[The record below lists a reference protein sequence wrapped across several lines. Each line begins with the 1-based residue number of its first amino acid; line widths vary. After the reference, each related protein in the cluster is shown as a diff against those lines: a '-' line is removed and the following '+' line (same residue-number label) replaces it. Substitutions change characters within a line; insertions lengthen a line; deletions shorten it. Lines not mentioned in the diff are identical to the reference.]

1 MMNVYGAFAVVNKSL
16 KTGKDVDGNSIDPI
30 RQRCLPR
37 DLSYQKYYIS
47 SASSTDTQFG
57 DCIVTFLNSKSWEIQ
72 IIVFYI

>member
-1 MMNVYGAFAVVNKSL
+1 MNVYGAFAVVNKSL

-47 SASSTDTQFG
+47 SASSTDTQFWRLYR
-57 DCIVTFLNSKSWEIQ
+57 DFQNSKLWEIQ
-72 IIVFYI
+72 IIVYCI